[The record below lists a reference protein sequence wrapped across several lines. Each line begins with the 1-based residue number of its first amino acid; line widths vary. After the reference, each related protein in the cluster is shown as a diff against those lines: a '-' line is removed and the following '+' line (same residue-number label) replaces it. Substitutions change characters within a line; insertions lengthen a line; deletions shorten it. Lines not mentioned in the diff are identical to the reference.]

1 MKEWAVIVV
10 GLPGV
15 GKSTL
20 SARLAERLGTVAVNS
35 GDLLRHYMVTHGVKL
50 DDETATG
57 TLFLKHFGETVAG
70 DVIASGAATL
80 GARVIDGVRL
90 YSNIEAFHRRGIVPH
105 IALLTTPP
113 DLRRERFVQR
123 ALREGV
129 MDRPSAERVL
139 HVKDRWGE
147 DLPRFEAVCRWRFEN
162 SRSLDD
168 LERFGDRLAAE
179 MRSPAV

>member
-1 MKEWAVIVV
+1 MHGWAVIVV

-35 GDLLRHYMVTHGVKL
+35 GDLLRHYMVAHGVKL
-50 DDETATG
+50 DDEIATG
-57 TLFLKHFGETVAG
+57 TLFLNHFGETVAG

-80 GARVIDGVRL
+80 GAKVIDGVRL
-90 YSNIEAFHRRGIVPH
+90 YSNLEAFHQRGIVPH
-105 IALLTTPP
+105 VALLTTPP

-123 ALREGV
+123 AFLEGV
-129 MDRPSAERVL
+129 MDRPSAEGVL
-139 HVKDRWGE
+139 RLKDRWGA

-162 SRSLDD
+162 SRSLDG
-168 LERFGDRLAAE
+168 LERFADRIAAE
-179 MRSPAV
+179 LRSTAV